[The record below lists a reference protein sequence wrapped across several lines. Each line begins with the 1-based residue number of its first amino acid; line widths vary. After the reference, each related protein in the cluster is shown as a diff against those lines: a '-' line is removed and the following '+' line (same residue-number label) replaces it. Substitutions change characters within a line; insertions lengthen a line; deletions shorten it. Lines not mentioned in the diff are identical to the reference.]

1 MNRLK
6 KGPELKMPELKV
18 PDFVA
23 DLFYDLH
30 DRRLLAPILLAVVGI
45 AAVPFLLG
53 GGSETPPAGPVAGI
67 ATPGAE
73 AGAAEAA
80 SLTVVEAK
88 PGLRDYRKRL
98 AGRQPTNPFK
108 QRYTAEETSG
118 AELGSPSS
126 SDSVASTVTTTSS
139 TGGDTST
146 STTVTSAP
154 SSTSSPEEASSG
166 SGGGKTGGDGGG
178 QSQLPPGS
186 HLVGFRPDVR
196 FGVAGSNDLALHE
209 ELPLGSFL
217 PHKQPVLIFIGV
229 TQGGKR
235 ALFDVSPEV
244 SAVDGDGNCVGGEE
258 TCHILSLREGEAAT
272 LATESGNA
280 FRLAVVAIRFVE
292 IHVPK
297 KASASSVGPVA
308 PGLRQNFSN

>member
-53 GGSETPPAGPVAGI
+53 GGSESPPAGSTAGI

-73 AGAAEAA
+73 PEAAEAA

-98 AGRQPTNPFK
+98 AGREPTNPFK
-108 QRYTAEETSG
+108 QRYTAPVTSA

-126 SDSVASTVTTTSS
+126 SDSITSTVTTSPTS
-139 TGGDTST
+139 GNTST

-154 SSTSSPEEASSG
+154 SASPEEASSG
-166 SGGGKTGGDGGG
+166 SGGGKTSGDGSG

-186 HLVGFRPDVR
+186 RLFGFRPDVR
-196 FGVAGSNDLALHE
+196 FGVAGSDELTMHE
-209 ELPLGSFL
+209 ELRLGSFL
-217 PHKQPVLIFIGV
+217 PRKDPVLIFIGV
-229 TQGGKR
+229 TQNGKR

-244 SAVDGDGNCVGGEE
+244 SSVDGDGKCVGGEE
-258 TCHILSLREGEAAT
+258 NCRILSLQEGQAVT
-272 LATESGNA
+272 LLLESGQA

-297 KASASSVGPVA
+297 KASASAVMPVA

>member
-53 GGSETPPAGPVAGI
+53 GGSESPPAGSAVGI
-67 ATPGAE
+67 AAPNAE
-73 AGAAEAA
+73 AEAAQAA

-98 AGRQPTNPFK
+98 AGREPTNPFK
-108 QRYTAEETSG
+108 QRYTAPVTGG
-118 AELGSPSS
+118 AELDSS
-126 SDSVASTVTTTSS
+126 TSSESVASTVTTSPTS
-139 TGGDTST
+139 GDTST

-154 SSTSSPEEASSG
+154 STAPSPEESSSG
-166 SGGGKTGGDGGG
+166 SSGGKTSGDGGG

-186 HLVGFRPDVR
+186 RLFGFRPDVR
-196 FGVAGSNDLALHE
+196 FGVAGSEDLTTHE
-209 ELPLGSFL
+209 ELRLGSFL
-217 PHKQPVLIFIGV
+217 PRKDPILIFIGV
-229 TQGGKR
+229 TQNGKR

-244 SAVDGDGNCVGGEE
+244 SSVDGDGKCVGGEE
-258 TCHILSLREGEAAT
+258 DCRILSLQEGQAVT
-272 LATESGNA
+272 LLLESGQA
-280 FRLAVVAIRFVE
+280 FRLAVVRIRFVE
-292 IHVPK
+292 IDVPK
-297 KASASSVGPVA
+297 KASSSAAGPVA
-308 PGLRQNFSN
+308 SGLAQNFSN